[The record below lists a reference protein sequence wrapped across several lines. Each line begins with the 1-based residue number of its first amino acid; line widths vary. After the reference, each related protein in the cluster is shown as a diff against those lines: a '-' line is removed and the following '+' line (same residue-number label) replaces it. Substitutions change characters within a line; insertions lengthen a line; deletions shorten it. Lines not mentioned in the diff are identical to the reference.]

1 MKDLITRILELDCF
15 EAQPP
20 VLLDIGASGQVHQ
33 KWRWLARRSIGI
45 AFDADARDFHADAT
59 GPRWRK
65 LHLFNRLLAP
75 QRTEASDFHLTR
87 SPHCSSALPV
97 DTDALRPWA
106 FRELFEVE
114 RTVSLPAVDL
124 PYVLQETGLTYI
136 DWYKTDSQGTDL
148 RLFTSLPHEVQ
159 ARVLAAE
166 FEPGIIDAYR
176 GEDKLHRLMAYM
188 ETLPFWVS
196 GMTVKGSQ
204 RVGVLNLPHLTAL
217 QRAHPASFYRTSPGW
232 CEISYLNRL
241 EDGSPSERDLLLGIC
256 FALIQGQLG
265 FAAELARRGQAQ
277 RANPLFDA
285 TLHAVQSRATLGYLR
300 LAKDKMAHAF
310 RRVL

>member
-1 MKDLITRILELDCF
+1 MKTLITRILQADCF
-15 EAQPP
+15 QTQPP
-20 VLLDIGASGQVHQ
+20 VLLDIGASGQLHQ
-33 KWRWLARRSIGI
+33 RWRWLARHSIGI
-45 AFDADARDFHADAT
+45 AFDADARDFSADT
-59 GPRWRK
+59 VDPRWRK

-75 QRTEASDFHLTR
+75 QRTEAADFHLTR

-97 DTDALRPWA
+97 DTEALRPWA
-106 FRELFEVE
+106 FNPLFEVE

-124 PYVLQETGLTYI
+124 PYVLQETGLDYI
-136 DWYKTDSQGTDL
+136 DWFKTDSQGTDL
-148 RLFTSLPHEVQ
+148 RLFTSLPREVQ
-159 ARVLAAE
+159 ARVLAAD

-188 ETLPFWVS
+188 DTMPFWVS

-204 RVGVLNLPHLTAL
+204 RIGVLNLPHLSAL
-217 QRAHPASFYRTSPGW
+217 QRKHPESFYKTSPGW

-241 EDGSPSERDLLLGIC
+241 EDGPPSERDLLLGIC
-256 FALIQGQLG
+256 FALIQDQLA

-285 TLHAVQSRATLGYLR
+285 TLAAVHSRTTQGYLR
-300 LAKDKMAHAF
+300 LAKNKVISAF